1 MAENMMF
8 RTKDN
13 HIVVMNN
20 VRDAAH
26 RSRLKSLIGWQNYL
40 DVLKSADPNI
50 SRDLDRKNTK
60 FIDKYVHRFDYKR
73 RKDEFD
79 NVFEDVIRNDN
90 LQKGLEPCLDG
101 IDYEIETK
109 DIPQDVQALGFSVT
123 PIDRQYAV
131 DDDGNIV
138 GPIDASGNSMVGKK
152 DIAGNVLSTG
162 FNNTRAQAR
171 TEAREVFV
179 IRNHFKMSDENKAIM
194 DDLIT
199 RFKGQPES
207 AVNFERMLSGKEKN
221 LFFIYRQ
228 ELENTRLQKL
238 ILHHEFKHIKN
249 AMFFNTVYLN
259 RANYRLSGSDTYRI
273 AVEDERSAFLS
284 LTVNSVNEYLKNGDW
299 NNFDGFHP
307 NDNELVATLK
317 SIPADERKAYLMN
330 PKNYIDA
337 SLEFFKAQKQA
348 KYDRD
353 QFGQVI
359 ADKIRQTV
367 PNLLEDAGDL
377 SPTFKQIRKQYYHF
391 AVYNPDTGKYEQKY
405 LDEFIDDAHEVEPNV
420 MLVQKAKNDYEARKN
435 EYDTDKA
442 DTNEVLIEE
451 ARKFMRRQNHGSA
464 VVSAD
469 NTYIESL
476 DADWI
481 VRHGIPNDMAGWSD
495 DLQKYYRRQ
504 DGYFELAKNN
514 LEYAFKLGDDVVR
527 YTDPK
532 NVSIANDSSF
542 DTYMKVVNAPVA
554 RGSAINFRPNLNEE
568 QKLMLF
574 AACVAS
580 GRKMKGNIPT
590 DLSGLDKLQGIDA
603 ATMAKINRTLGRTAG
618 SSSFDGSSRT
628 SGSRSYTSR
637 SGGYG
642 GR

>member
-13 HIVVMNN
+13 HIVIMNN

-26 RSRLKSLIGWQNYL
+26 RSRLKSLIGGQNYI
-40 DVLKSADPNI
+40 DVLNSTDTNI

-73 RKDEFD
+73 RKEDFY
-79 NVFEDVIRNDN
+79 NVFEDPAENSRLYNTCSAD
-90 LQKGLEPCLDG
+90 CLPEL
-101 IDYEIETK
+101 DYDVKTK
-109 DIPQDVQALGFSVT
+109 DIPLDVQALGFKVM
-123 PIDRQYAV
+123 PVDRQYEV
-131 DDDGNIV
+131 DDNGKIV
-138 GPIDASGNSMVGKK
+138 GDF
-152 DIAGNVLSTG
+152 DT
-162 FNNTRAQAR
+162 TRAQVRAS
-171 TEAREVFV
+171 TREVFV
-179 IRNHFKMSDENKAIM
+179 MRNHFKMSDENKALM
-194 DDLIT
+194 DDLIL
-199 RFKGQPES
+199 RFKGQSRSACEFES
-207 AVNFERMLSGKEKN
+207 SLVDKERN

-228 ELENTRLQKL
+228 ELENVQQQKL

-249 AMFFNTVYLN
+249 EMFFNTVYLN

-284 LTVNSVNEYLKNGDW
+284 LTVNSVNQYLKNGDW
-299 NNFDGFHP
+299 DNFDGFHP
-307 NDNELVATLK
+307 NDNELVAILK
-317 SIPADERKAYLMN
+317 AMPADERKVYLMN

-451 ARKFMRRQNHGSA
+451 ARKFMRRQNQGSA

-504 DGYFELAKNN
+504 DGYFELTKNN

-590 DLSGLDKLQGIDA
+590 DLSGLDRLQGIDA
-603 ATMAKINRTLGRTAG
+603 ATMDKINRTLGRTAG